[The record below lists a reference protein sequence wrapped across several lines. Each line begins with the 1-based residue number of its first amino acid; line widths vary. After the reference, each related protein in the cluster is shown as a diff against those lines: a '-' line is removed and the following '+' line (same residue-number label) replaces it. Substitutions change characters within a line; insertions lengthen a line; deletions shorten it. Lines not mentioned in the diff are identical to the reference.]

1 MNETVTEDPFSST
14 TQFYN
19 VTQSSQN
26 ETSDENQT
34 KYSLTIRD
42 GVNYLMNGMPEYS
55 NVNDDYIPYV
65 VTLLITRKSSEAKKR
80 AEGRLSIMLIITH
93 LITVFHL
100 GFVVLANRV
109 LRRLATGFTFFILL
123 ECIPVLLHLLMG
135 FVVTYF
141 NLPYKSKKSGPQTTI
156 SMIPPPTPGKTPQKS
171 ILKKGI

>member
-14 TQFYN
+14 TQFHN

-26 ETSDENQT
+26 ETSDESQT

-65 VTLLITRKSSEAKKR
+65 VTLLIT
-80 AEGRLSIMLIITH
+80 LIITH